1 MLWEQ
6 RVGGSNPSA
15 PTIRKE
21 CGTLVCGAWPLID
34 FIRKVGDFGS
44 MMAHPEVTN
53 DGSACLYPRTR
64 TFR

>member
-15 PTIRKE
+15 PTIRKQ

-44 MMAHPEVTN
+44 MMAHPEVTH
-53 DGSACLYPRTR
+53 A
-64 TFR
+64 